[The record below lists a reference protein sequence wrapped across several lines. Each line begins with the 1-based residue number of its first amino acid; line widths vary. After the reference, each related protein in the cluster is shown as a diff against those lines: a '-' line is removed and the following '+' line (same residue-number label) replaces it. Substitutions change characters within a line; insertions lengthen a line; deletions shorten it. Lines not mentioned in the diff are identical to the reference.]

1 VTAPAADTAA
11 WQRVL
16 SAQHAA
22 IYGYGRLGVR
32 LGDPDETSMARR
44 LEAAHRVSR
53 DSVAAT
59 LVALGQ
65 TPVAAATDYQPP
77 QPVHDAASARR
88 WALQLEHDCASAY
101 RFLLAATATAAG
113 QGTARRQ
120 AVAGLTG
127 AATAATGWRALLT
140 PAAPTVAFPGA

>member
-1 VTAPAADTAA
+1 MTAPAASAAA
-11 WQRVL
+11 WQQVL

-22 IYGYGRLGVR
+22 IYGYGQLGVR
-32 LGDPDETSMARR
+32 LGDPDETGMARR

-53 DSVAAT
+53 DGVAAT

-65 TPVAAATDYQPP
+65 TPVAAATGYQPP

-101 RFLLAATATAAG
+101 RFLLAATATSTG
-113 QGTARRQ
+113 QGAARQQ
-120 AVAGLTG
+120 AVAGLTS
-127 AATAATGWRALLT
+127 AATAATSWRALLT
-140 PAAPTVAFPGA
+140 PTAPTIAFPGI